1 MVAESFAPGASVSKV
16 AQRYG
21 VNAICCSPDGA
32 GTREAQRAAAWT
44 LSLAYDS
51 LTDDGIQFVDLPRN
65 GNGWTARQG
74 GAPLRPDLARAR
86 HRTSAHQAKLPLDEW
101 SGRANEQDHQGRHG
115 QTLPLRRQDQLHAD
129 LRNFVDAYNFARKL
143 KTLNGLTPYEFICK
157 SWTSDPKKIQP

>member
-1 MVAESFAPGASVSKV
+1 MKPGLAGQAGNAKGSHRRRFWSSDEKGRMVAESFAPGASVSKV

-86 HRTSAHQAKLPLDEW
+86 HRTSDHQAKLPLDEW

-115 QTLPLRRQDQLHAD
+115 QTL
-129 LRNFVDAYNFARKL
+129 RNPPTKAAFARIFG
-143 KTLNGLTPYEFICK
+143 T
-157 SWTSDPKKIQP
+157 